1 MARRIKGV
9 SKHGKVMG
17 RPTKYCPELAAKI
30 CDQVA
35 AGGMLT
41 KICEQDGM
49 PSRKT
54 VYEWQ
59 RADPDFRA
67 AYARAREQWCEH
79 YEEIV
84 LELAFNEAGDV
95 HTDAKGRSFPNHAKV
110 ARDRLKVDT
119 MKWFMSKWAP
129 RYADYKAYVN
139 TQEQQPLEIKFS
151 WLQPAPAP
159 AIAPE
164 PPKQLPYLPSV
175 ADEIDQAIVA
185 RLVQAIKAHVPRA
198 DDRSP
203 NEVLAEVERIV
214 TDALKAYYRT

>member
-9 SKHGKVMG
+9 SKHGRVMG
-17 RPTKYCPELAAKI
+17 RPTKYSPELAAKI

-41 KICEQDGM
+41 KICEQEGM
-49 PSRKT
+49 PARKT

-84 LELAFNEAGDV
+84 LELAFNESGDV

-129 RYADYKAYVN
+129 RYADYKAMIN
-139 TQEQQPLEIKFS
+139 ADQQPLEVKFS
-151 WLQPAPAP
+151 WIMPEQPP

-164 PPKQLPYLPSV
+164 PPKQLAYMPSV
-175 ADEIDQAIVA
+175 ADEIDQAIVS
-185 RLVQAIKAHVPRA
+185 RLVEAIKRYVPRA
-198 DDRSP
+198 DERPP
-203 NEVLAEVERIV
+203 NEVIEEVADIITSALA
-214 TDALKAYYRT
+214 AHYRT

>member
-9 SKHGKVMG
+9 SKHGKVLG
-17 RPTKYCPELAAKI
+17 APTKYTPELAAKI

-41 KICEQDGM
+41 KICEQPGM

-84 LELAFNEAGDV
+84 LELAFNESGDV

-129 RYADYKAYVN
+129 RYADYKAMLN
-139 TQEQQPLEIKFS
+139 AQDQALEVKFT

-164 PPKQLPYLPSV
+164 PPKQLAYLPSV
-175 ADEIDQAIVA
+175 ADEIDQTIVA

-198 DDRSP
+198 DERPP
-203 NEVLAEVERIV
+203 NEVIEEVADIITSALA
-214 TDALKAYYRT
+214 AHYRT